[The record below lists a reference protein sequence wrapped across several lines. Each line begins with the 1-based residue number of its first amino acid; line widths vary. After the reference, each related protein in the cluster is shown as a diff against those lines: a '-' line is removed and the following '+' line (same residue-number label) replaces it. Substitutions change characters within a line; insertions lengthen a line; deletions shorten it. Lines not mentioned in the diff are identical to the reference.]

1 MTDPNATIGPREA
14 RKTPRLGYTQHFHA
28 VQAKQAERAA
38 ASPTRALVE
47 SVVYKAIG
55 LGCLWWGY
63 SHYEVAAKTT
73 GRFDDW
79 VAIAVAVAGL
89 YFIMPGPLKAL
100 LATVTPFL
108 PWGKKSNGAAT
119 T

>member
-1 MTDPNATIGPREA
+1 MSDPNATIGPGEA

-47 SVVYKAIG
+47 SVAYKAVG
-55 LGCLWWGY
+55 VGCLWWGY
-63 SHYEVAAKTT
+63 SHYEIAAKTT
-73 GRFDDW
+73 PRFDDW

-89 YFIMPGPLKAL
+89 YFIMPGPIKAL
-100 LATVTPFL
+100 LALVAPFL
-108 PWGKKSNGAAT
+108 PGKKPEPQP
-119 T
+119 